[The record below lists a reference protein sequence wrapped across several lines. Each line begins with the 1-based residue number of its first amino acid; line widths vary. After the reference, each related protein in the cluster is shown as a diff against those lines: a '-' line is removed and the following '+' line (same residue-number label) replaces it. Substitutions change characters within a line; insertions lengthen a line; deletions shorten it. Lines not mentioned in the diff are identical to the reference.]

1 MRTLYVSDLDG
12 TLLNS
17 DQRLSP
23 YTIDTL
29 NRLIGQGMLFSYATA
44 RSYVTASRVTEGI
57 TPPIP
62 VITYNGAWM
71 LENGT
76 GRVLS
81 RHGFT
86 AEEAREIF
94 DTLTAHGVW
103 PIVYAMVDGV
113 ECFSYCPERCNQ
125 GTRDFNATRRGDPRE
140 RPTDEAHLLSGDV
153 FYFTCI
159 DAPETLLPLYER
171 YKDRFQ
177 CVYSRD
183 IYGGEQWLEL
193 MPQAAT
199 KANAMLELKEMLNC
213 DRVVCFGDG
222 HNDLSLFAAADEG
235 YAVANAVDALK
246 RAATGVI
253 GGNNEDGVARWLSE
267 HAEI

>member
-1 MRTLYVSDLDG
+1 MRTLYLSDLDG
-12 TLLNS
+12 TLLRS

-23 YTIDTL
+23 FTIDTL
-29 NRLIGQGMLFSYATA
+29 NRLTGQGLLFSYATA
-44 RSYVTASRVTEGI
+44 RSYITASRVTKGI

-86 AEEAREIF
+86 AEETRDIF

-113 ECFSYCPERCNQ
+113 ERFSFCPERSTP
-125 GTRDFNATRRGDPRE
+125 GMRDFNASRRGDPRE
-140 RPTDEAHLLSGDV
+140 HPTDEAHLCDGEV

-159 DAPETLLPLYER
+159 DQPEKLLPLYER
-171 YKDRFQ
+171 YKDTFQ
-177 CVYSRD
+177 CVYSQD
-183 IYGGEQWLEL
+183 IYGYGQWLEL
-193 MPQAAT
+193 MPLEAT
-199 KANAMLELKEMLNC
+199 KARAMLELKQMLGC

-222 HNDLSLFAAADEG
+222 ENDLSLFAAADES
-235 YAVANAVDALK
+235 YAVANAVESLK
-246 RAATGVI
+246 RAATAVI
-253 GGNNEDGVARWLSE
+253 GGNDEDGVARWLLE
-267 HAEI
+267 NAR

>member
-1 MRTLYVSDLDG
+1 MRTLYISDLDG
-12 TLLNS
+12 TLLRS

-23 YTIDTL
+23 FTIDTL
-29 NRLIGQGMLFSYATA
+29 NSLISRGMLFSYATA
-44 RSYVTASRVTEGI
+44 RSYVTSSKVTRGI

-76 GRVLS
+76 ARVLN
-81 RHGFT
+81 RHCFT
-86 AEEAREIF
+86 AEESREVF
-94 DTLTAHGVW
+94 DTLTAQGVW

-113 ECFSYCPERCNQ
+113 ERFSYCPERCTP
-125 GTRDFNATRRGDPRE
+125 GMRDFNATRRGDPRE
-140 RPTDEAHLLSGDV
+140 RSTSEERLADGEA

-159 DAPETLLPLYER
+159 DQPEKLMPLYER
-171 YKDRFQ
+171 YKDTFQ

-193 MPQAAT
+193 MPRKAT
-199 KANAMLELKEMLNC
+199 KANAMLELKQMLGC
-213 DRVVCFGDG
+213 DRVVCFGDAE
-222 HNDLSLFAAADEG
+222 NDLSLFAAADEG

-246 RAATGVI
+246 EAATAVI
-253 GGNNEDGVARWLSE
+253 GNNDEDGVARWLLE
-267 HAEI
+267 NAQ

>member
-1 MRTLYVSDLDG
+1 MRTLYLSDLDG
-12 TLLNS
+12 TLLRS

-23 YTIDTL
+23 FTIDTL
-29 NRLIGQGMLFSYATA
+29 NSLIGQGMLFSYATA
-44 RSYVTASRVTEGI
+44 RSYITASRVTQGI

-76 GRVLS
+76 GRVLN

-86 AEEAREIF
+86 AEETWDIF
-94 DTLTAHGVW
+94 DTLAAQGVW

-113 ECFSYCPERCNQ
+113 ERFSFCPERCTP
-125 GTRDFNATRRGDPRE
+125 GMRDFNATRHGDPRE
-140 RPTDEAHLLSGDV
+140 HPTDESHLCDGEA

-159 DAPETLLPLYER
+159 DQPEKLLPLYER
-171 YKDRFQ
+171 YQDRFQ

-183 IYGGEQWLEL
+183 IYGSGQWLEI
-193 MPQAAT
+193 MPLEAT
-199 KANAMLELKEMLNC
+199 TAQAMLELKQMLGC

-222 HNDLSLFAAADEG
+222 ENDLSLFAAADEC
-235 YAVANAVDALK
+235 YAVANAVESLK
-246 RAATGVI
+246 RAATAVI
-253 GGNNEDGVARWLSE
+253 GGNDEDGVARWLLE
-267 HAEI
+267 NAQ